1 MPHGGSNSALVT
13 ISMLHRV
20 ILRSFRFTYT
30 KLSYP
35 TLPLYPVCTGASRCP
50 RAQVLRALARSR
62 APRIRRR
69 FLQLAVA
76 DFLGREIALEHDACA
91 GAARGPARLA
101 HSSSADC
108 VAATPDRTPS
118 HRSRGSGGG
127 TQGARGPSDGVPGN
141 PDAAASARP
150 WSGRASA
157 ASAAPLAAEAAG
169 GAAAGA
175 TDPGHGAWSGPRR
188 GASGGR
194 APRPPV
200 APPRPPISAGA
211 GRTPPRCTEVSDAG
225 ALSQATSDADSC
237 STDPGSDSDSDAGL
251 APSRHC
257 LVRDVRPG
265 MAAAAARPPR
275 VPAIVCPQPCSSSC
289 SEAGSEA
296 GTPRSADAA
305 DARAARP
312 APAKAAAS
320 PACSARKRSDAAG
333 GRRPTIAV
341 AASSASAAL
350 GAGAGGA
357 PALVIP
363 AGFCFT
369 GDVDEDI
376 AALEALEGDLS
387 APPSPRSTPRETVPF
402 GPLGAPGRDPCRG
415 PGAMVPR
422 LGGLARAGSEPW
434 GRGGGGDGPGG
445 AAPARAAT
453 ALDRVPRLALQGSLL
468 GTPPPRQPSPWA
480 QVRSPAHAMR
490 GHVTRPC
497 LPHCETL
504 A

>member
-1 MPHGGSNSALVT
+1 M
-13 ISMLHRV
+13 
-20 ILRSFRFTYT
+20 
-30 KLSYP
+30 
-35 TLPLYPVCTGASRCP
+35 
-50 RAQVLRALARSR
+50 LRALARSR

-101 HSSSADC
+101 HSGSADC
-108 VAATPDRTPS
+108 MAASPDRTPR

-127 TQGARGPSDGVPGN
+127 TQGARGPSDAASGN
-141 PDAAASARP
+141 PDAAADAWPR
-150 WSGRASA
+150 SGRASA
-157 ASAAPLAAEAAG
+157 ASASPLAAAAAG

-175 TDPGHGAWSGPRR
+175 TDPGQGARSGPRR

-200 APPRPPISAGA
+200 APPRPPAAAGT
-211 GRTPPRCTEVSDAG
+211 GRVPPGCSEAPDAG

-237 STDPGSDSDSDAGL
+237 STDPDSDSDSDAGL

-265 MAAAAARPPR
+265 TGAAPARPLR

-296 GTPRSADAA
+296 GIGRSADATE
-305 DARAARP
+305 P
-312 APAKAAAS
+312 APGKAALF
-320 PACSARKRSDAAG
+320 PARSARKFADAGIGA
-333 GRRPTIAV
+333 RPTIAV
-341 AASSASAAL
+341 AASSATAAL

-387 APPSPRSTPRETVPF
+387 APPSPRSTPREALPF
-402 GPLGAPGRDPCRG
+402 GPPSALDWDPDRALRAP
-415 PGAMVPR
+415 VPR

-434 GRGGGGDGPGG
+434 GRAGSGDGPGG
-445 AAPARAAT
+445 AAPAPARAAT

-480 QVRSPAHAMR
+480 QARPPARAHAWPRTSPPGCFCLTMKPKLDINPLPAR
-490 GHVTRPC
+490 PTEQSYVRLHTWVATMHAVTR
-497 LPHCETL
+497 LE
-504 A
+504 